1 VANSVRIAAS
11 RIERRNGRPNVMWR
25 PLWRPLKRMEPGSA
39 RVGFVSL
46 KTIIYDQI
54 FELPRRSA
62 GWLGN
67 LMLDEDKIQEIARE
81 VASANS
87 VNVTSVSS
95 SPTIDSEG
103 HDALRITIVIKSGSE
118 SKIGGDA
125 ALDTLVGIKYRLR
138 REGEERLAIV
148 EYATKEELEA
158 GGDP

>member
-1 VANSVRIAAS
+1 
-11 RIERRNGRPNVMWR
+11 
-25 PLWRPLKRMEPGSA
+25 
-39 RVGFVSL
+39 
-46 KTIIYDQI
+46 
-54 FELPRRSA
+54 
-62 GWLGN
+62 
-67 LMLDEDKIQEIARE
+67 MLDEDKIREIARE

-87 VNVTSVSS
+87 VSVTSVSS

-103 HDALRITIVIKSGSE
+103 HDALRITIVVQSGSE
-118 SKIGGDA
+118 LKIGGDA